1 MDFSDQTKVTS
12 TRQTSKAKAENRR
25 RMGRKVV
32 IQGLRTADSEE
43 EVYAV
48 VTKMLG
54 NGMCEVQCVDGEKR
68 LCIMRKKFRR
78 GPAKRQNLVGLGV
91 TILVGLR
98 NWEHNE
104 RSAMDKCD
112 LLEVYSSSEVRK
124 LKQMGGISFENITY
138 KGVETENDEFM
149 FDTSSSGIASAS
161 GVALDAAE
169 EVSAQPDRYREVSDD
184 ESEGHDSDIDVDDI

>member
-1 MDFSDQTKVTS
+1 MDFSDHDKIGS

-32 IQGLRTADSEE
+32 IQGLRTADSEA

-48 VTKMLG
+48 VTKMFG

-68 LCIMRKKFRR
+68 MCIMRKKFRR
-78 GPAKRQNLVGLGV
+78 GPAKRQNMVGLGV

-98 NWEHNE
+98 DWEHNE
-104 RSAMDKCD
+104 RSAMEKCD

-138 KGVETENDEFM
+138 KGIETENDDIT
-149 FDTSSSGIASAS
+149 FDTSNTGTVVD
-161 GVALDAAE
+161 GPDD
-169 EVSAQPDRYREVSDD
+169 VSAQPDRYRDLSDD
-184 ESEGHDSDIDVDDI
+184 DGDSDVDVDDI